1 MHLKPIVREA
11 LLAAFQSP
19 DHALRRTRAGFRG
32 ASDRVFTRRAI
43 NWLEESRLADFDHR
57 DFPSVV
63 TLNSRG
69 LAQAQELTAPVSQ
82 AGVA

>member
-32 ASDRVFTRRAI
+32 ATDRAFTRRAI

-63 TLNSRG
+63 TLNARG
-69 LAQAQELTAPVSQ
+69 IAHAQQLTAPVAQ
-82 AGVA
+82 AGAA